1 MYCFCKDPS
10 CGWKKQNQEEEERR
24 RKEEKRK
31 EDEVIAREGLL
42 GSKMF

>member
-10 CGWKKQNQEEEERR
+10 CGWKTQNQEEEERR
-24 RKEEKRK
+24 RKEEKQK